1 MCHFFSYQL
10 EGAPVI
16 QDIIICVFLRHESE
30 AQSLSAPLSSPGW
43 WVCPQLCWDKFS
55 WASGF
60 SYYYMLKWNKRP
72 LLRPKSSQTGIVLIW
87 YPSKQS
93 SAKARTRTIKLLR
106 LLEVHVLPQLLL
118 EVQHHTGEVA
128 RIPLS
133 FEDSGTYL
141 YPFDAVYIQ
150 MGYNCLVGKA
160 VEVETVGY
168 PVHTRLLHL

>member
-1 MCHFFSYQL
+1 MKARHKASLLHFHL
-10 EGAPVI
+10 PVGGYVLSFAGI
-16 QDIIICVFLRHESE
+16 NFLGHPDFRTIICLNEINGHSCG
-30 AQSLSAPLSSPGW
+30 Q
-43 WVCPQLCWDKFS
+43 
-55 WASGF
+55 
-60 SYYYMLKWNKRP
+60 
-72 LLRPKSSQTGIVLIW
+72 KSSQTGIVLIW

-93 SAKARTRTIKLLR
+93 SAKARTRTIKLIR
-106 LLEVHVLPQLLL
+106 LLEVHVLPQFLL
-118 EVQHHTGEVA
+118 EGQHHTGEVA